1 MSRKHR
7 RASSGTWHTGATSPA
22 SNTIRASG
30 TSEFNPDYSY
40 VVKDLKKIGILAISF
55 ITVLVVL
62 SFFLR

>member
-7 RASSGTWHTGATSPA
+7 RASSGTGHTGVVSPA
-22 SNTIRASG
+22 STTIRASG

-40 VVKDLKKIGILAISF
+40 VVKDLRKIGILAITF

-62 SFFLR
+62 SIFLR